1 MKKHTFGILCF
12 SGIVLFLSACV
23 AGLRPEP
30 FTQRSN
36 AEIAKIVGN
45 IQESSRQPWLNYV
58 FDIQVTGGGT
68 VLRPFNESLLYP
80 NRAKDESM
88 RVLLR
93 PSSIGTRD
101 GVKGVQVST
110 GLWQEHSLNRAKA
123 HLPID
128 LTLKPTGTDGAFE
141 PDTSTPIKAR
151 LVCEEW
157 AQALVAK
164 NAPATSPD
172 RLKQAFIDNW
182 RKERTAT
189 VKTPL
194 APYKVGVYWVIPVEV
209 HLKTSDF
216 HSNCL

>member
-1 MKKHTFGILCF
+1 MKKQTLTLFCF
-12 SGIVLFLSACV
+12 SGIVLLSACV
-23 AGLRPEP
+23 AGTTPQP
-30 FTQRSN
+30 FSQRSN
-36 AEIAKIVGN
+36 TEIAKIVGD
-45 IQESSRQPWLNYV
+45 IQQPSRQPWLNYV
-58 FDIQVTGGGT
+58 FDIQVTSGDA

-80 NRAKDESM
+80 SRAKDEST

-128 LTLKPTGTDGAFE
+128 LTLKPTGTEGAFE
-141 PDTSTPIKAR
+141 PDTNTPIKAR

-164 NAPATSPD
+164 NAPPTKPD

-182 RKERTAT
+182 KKERTAK

-209 HLKTSDF
+209 NLEHADF
-216 HSNCL
+216 RANCL